1 MKLPAFYQQRLNR
14 WLDSRAPLSGQ
25 HKLSQKNLYTFP
37 NLTGLGLTTTIIIL
51 WLLGTNYQNNLI
63 LGLSY
68 LLISLFV
75 VAIWQAFSNLV
86 GLEVKAVTAHPG
98 FAGDEIQFTLEL
110 YRHRAVENIELCWPG
125 GKKIILDLDADKK
138 TQVQVPCSSHHRG
151 YLSPGRL
158 LIESRYPLG
167 VIRCWTYINLDIQA
181 LVYPKP
187 VTGPESQHL
196 LGDNESDRSNHQR
209 GGDDPGSLRNYQ
221 PGDSLKH
228 IAWKLFARERGLH
241 TKENEQTISTEKW
254 LDWNGLSLPT
264 EQRLSVLTW
273 WAMQYHASAINY
285 GLVLPEIRLEPNQG
299 NTHLHKVLSALATSG
314 LTKRRSE

>member
-14 WLDSRAPLSGQ
+14 WLDSRAPLAGQ
-25 HKLSQKNLYTFP
+25 HKLSHKNLYTFP
-37 NLTGLGLTTTIIIL
+37 NATGLGLLVTITLL

-86 GLEVKAVTAHPG
+86 GLEIKAVNAQPG
-98 FAGDEIQFTLEL
+98 FAGDDIQFTLEL
-110 YRHRAVENIELCWPG
+110 YRLRAAESIQLCWPN

-138 TQVQVPCSSHHRG
+138 IQVQLPCPSFHRG
-151 YLSPGRL
+151 YLRPGRL

-167 VIRCWTYINLDIQA
+167 VIRCWTHINLDMQV

-187 VTGPESQHL
+187 VAGVESQHL
-196 LGDNESDRSNHQR
+196 LGDNESDRSSQQR

-254 LDWNGLSLPT
+254 LDWFGLSLPS
-264 EQRLSVLTW
+264 EQRLSVMTW
-273 WAMQYHASAINY
+273 WALQYHASAINY
-285 GLVLPEIRLEPNQG
+285 GLVLPENRLEPDQG
-299 NTHLHKVLSALATSG
+299 NAHLHKVLSALAISG
-314 LTKRRSE
+314 LRVNGK